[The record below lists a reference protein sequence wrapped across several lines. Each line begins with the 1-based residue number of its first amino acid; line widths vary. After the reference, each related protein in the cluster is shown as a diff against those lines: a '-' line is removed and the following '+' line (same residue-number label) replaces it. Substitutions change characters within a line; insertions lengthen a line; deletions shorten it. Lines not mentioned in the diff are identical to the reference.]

1 MPATFRIYSASAGSG
16 KTYQLTKEYLRLALG
31 AGEAGYY
38 KSILAITFT
47 NAAAAEMKERIIGA
61 LRGFV
66 HPGTDAKADALL
78 TELAREMA
86 EDGLLPPDAPEL
98 QEQELRRRAEQTFR
112 LVLYHYA
119 DFAVSTI
126 DSFVQ
131 RVVQAFTRELGL
143 PAAFE
148 VELDDE
154 SVLHAAVALLLD
166 KVNRGQEHE
175 LLTRT
180 LQDYAL
186 SKAEEGRSWNMLPEE
201 IMRFGKFLLNESVH
215 EAVAQLQQMELKQF
229 RQLHKTL
236 KERREQIRGEFEAA
250 GARAVAALERH
261 GLLPDQLAG
270 GSRGVHSH
278 FTRPLRWLD
287 DPAGTPTSTAR
298 KAAESG
304 KWGSGDAMK
313 GALKPALEAV
323 AGELTEAFEE
333 LELLQQRYL
342 SQYLLIEGLLPQLF
356 HVSLLSE
363 LSKAVQQVSQERNV
377 VLIGEFNRRLASIV
391 LREPVP
397 FLYERLGERYQHLLI
412 DEFQDTSELQW
423 NNLLPLVE
431 NAVAFG
437 HLSLAVGDAKQAIY
451 RWRGGEME
459 QILRLYQGAPRAL
472 VERAQDLDMRAILA
486 ERYIGLAGA
495 LEPRSLQTNF
505 RSGPQIIEFN
515 NDFFT
520 HVSQGHPGFPLVQ
533 QIYDEGFVQEAPSKA
548 SPPGPLSRG
557 EGEPDDSVQ
566 RGGAAP
572 LTLRSPAA
580 DEVLQ
585 PHGTVRE
592 FVMTADARTWDKT
605 SEFSKEMRRRP
616 TPAEDALWQELR
628 DEKQGA
634 KFRRQHVI
642 GSVIVDFVCIP
653 AMLVVEVDGEVH
665 NDPQQAAY
673 DAGRTYELEGLG
685 YRVIRFTNEQV
696 LQDISQVLSSV
707 RQALSA
713 ADNAVA
719 EARGGAAEHQR
730 SSSAPSEQQS
740 SGSPSPRERGPGGE
754 AHVEILLTQHDA
766 PARLYRPAEG
776 RYAEQPLPG
785 HLDAEVLDYDES
797 TLYLT
802 LALVEQALTDGFRL
816 EDVAVLC
823 RRRDQSRR
831 VAKFLKERGYD
842 IISADSLSL
851 EFAEV
856 VNLLVAI
863 LRVLHQPADT
873 LARVEALLLVDKVVR
888 GVPPTPTR
896 ARRIA
901 EIAKEPRSRPFF
913 DELRRL
919 GYDVQEQQTGNR
931 DLYELCETLMGLF
944 GLLHRREES
953 EYLFRFL
960 DLTLE
965 YSLRYGNNLGN
976 FLSYWDQRKAN
987 LSINAPAGRGG
998 AVTITTVHKAKGLAY
1013 GVVIVPWADWSL
1025 EPTSAFG
1032 GAYLWGRLADEDKP
1046 VPDMPPVAVV
1056 KQRKELTQTV
1066 LAAQYAEE
1074 REKTFV
1080 EALNLLY
1087 VAFTRPRQRLYIL
1100 TRRPDAGRAAKDDAT
1115 APAGNVAQLL
1125 HRYLTDRG
1133 LWNEEQMS
1141 YVLSAGELINNEE
1154 LIINNSQT
1162 DAAGNEQLLEDG
1174 SQSTASTEK
1183 PITNNEKRDT
1193 LFPLTNLATAAWEER
1208 LRLRRHASTVFDFS
1222 EQQQQRDWNRKL
1234 HFALR
1239 RVITAQDV
1247 ERVAGQLTAEG
1258 LVSRREQPE
1267 LLQRLRQIVQN
1278 AQLAPYFRPE
1288 VIAETEREILVGGT
1302 PREDYKPD
1310 RVVFEPNE
1318 GPAPGRVTLIDFRVP
1333 PPEPRHQTMLRQY
1346 GQLFRRLGYQD
1357 VRGLVYYF
1365 ETEEVVAFGC

>member
-31 AGEAGYY
+31 GGEPGYY
-38 KSILAITFT
+38 KTILAITFT

-78 TELAREMA
+78 AELAREMA
-86 EDGLLPPDAPEL
+86 RDGLLPQETTGL
-98 QEQELRRRAEQTFR
+98 QEQELRRRAQQTFR

-186 SKAEEGRSWNMLPEE
+186 SKAEEGRSWNQLPDE

-215 EAVAQLQQMELKQF
+215 EAVAQLQRMELKEF
-229 RQLHKTL
+229 RTLHKTL
-236 KERREQIRGEFEAA
+236 KQRREQMQADLQATGD
-250 GARAVAALERH
+250 RAVQALARH
-261 GLLPDQLAG
+261 GLSPDQLAG

-287 DPAGTPTSTAR
+287 DPTGTPTSTAR

-323 AGELTEAFEE
+323 APELTAAFEE
-333 LELLQQRYL
+333 LALLQERYL

-363 LSKAVQQVSQERNV
+363 LSKAVQQVSQDRNV

-437 HLSLAVGDAKQAIY
+437 NLSLAVGDAKQAIY

-459 QILRLYQGAPRAL
+459 QILRLYQGTPRPL
-472 VERAQDLDMRAILA
+472 VERAQDPEMRTILA
-486 ERYIGLAGA
+486 QRYIGLAGA
-495 LEPRSLQTNF
+495 LEPMSLQTNF
-505 RSGPQIIEFN
+505 RSGPQIIQFN

-520 HVSQGHPGFPLVQ
+520 RVAQGHPGLELVGS
-533 QIYDEGFVQEAPSKA
+533 IYDAHFGQQA
-548 SPPGPLSRG
+548 
-557 EGEPDDSVQ
+557 
-566 RGGAAP
+566 
-572 LTLRSPAA
+572 PAA
-580 DEVLQ
+580 ALA
-585 PHGTVRE
+585 G
-592 FVMTADARTWDKT
+592 
-605 SEFSKEMRRRP
+605 
-616 TPAEDALWQELR
+616 PA
-628 DEKQGA
+628 
-634 KFRRQHVI
+634 
-642 GSVIVDFVCIP
+642 S
-653 AMLVVEVDGEVH
+653 
-665 NDPQQAAY
+665 
-673 DAGRTYELEGLG
+673 
-685 YRVIRFTNEQV
+685 
-696 LQDISQVLSSV
+696 
-707 RQALSA
+707 
-713 ADNAVA
+713 
-719 EARGGAAEHQR
+719 
-730 SSSAPSEQQS
+730 
-740 SGSPSPRERGPGGE
+740 
-754 AHVEILLTQHDA
+754 HVEILLTQNDA

-776 RYAEQPLPG
+776 RYAAEPLPG
-785 HLDAEVLDYDES
+785 HLETDGLDYDES

-896 ARRIA
+896 ARRIG

-965 YSLRYGNNLGN
+965 YSLRFGNNLGN
-976 FLSYWDQRKAN
+976 FLAYWDQRKAN

-1032 GAYLWGRLADEDKP
+1032 GAYLWGRLAEEDKP
-1046 VPDMPPVAVV
+1046 VAEMPPVAVV
-1056 KQRKELTQTV
+1056 KQRKELMQTV
-1066 LAAQYAEE
+1066 LAGQYAEE

-1115 APAGNVAQLL
+1115 TPASNVAQLL
-1125 HRYLTDRG
+1125 HRYLVDLG
-1133 LWNEEQMS
+1133 QWNEEQLS
-1141 YVLSAGELINNEE
+1141 YVLSAGAPASSIKNEE
-1154 LIINNSQT
+1154 LKIKNSQP
-1162 DAAGNEQLLEDG
+1162 AAEQPREGG
-1174 SQSTASTEK
+1174 SLSTASNEQQ
-1183 PITNNEKRDT
+1183 PTNNQQPDNT
-1193 LFPLTNLATAAWEER
+1193 LFALTNLATAAWEER

-1239 RVITAQDV
+1239 RVITARDV

-1267 LLQRLRQIVQN
+1267 LLQRLRQVVQN
-1278 AQLAPYFRPE
+1278 PQLTPYFRPE

-1318 GPAPGRVTLIDFRVP
+1318 GPAPGRVTLLDFRVP
-1333 PPEPRHQTMLRQY
+1333 PPDERHQKLLRQY
-1346 GQLFRRLGYQD
+1346 GQLFRRLGYLD

>member
-1 MPATFRIYSASAGSG
+1 MPSTFRIYSASAGSG

-31 AGEAGYY
+31 AEQADYY

-61 LRGFV
+61 LRGFA
-66 HPGTDAKADALL
+66 HPGTDPKADALL
-78 TELAREMA
+78 RELASEMA
-86 EDGLLPPDAPEL
+86 ADGMLPRVLETPEEREGL
-98 QEQELRRRAEQTFR
+98 LRRRAQQTFKM
-112 LVLYHYA
+112 VLYHYA

-186 SKAEEGRSWNMLPEE
+186 SKAEEGRSWNQLPDE

-215 EAVAQLQQMELKQF
+215 EAVAQLQQMELKEF
-229 RQLHKTL
+229 RTLHKTL
-236 KERREQIRGEFEAA
+236 KQRREQIQAEIQAMGD
-250 GARAVAALERH
+250 RAVAALAQH
-261 GLLPDQLAG
+261 GLAPDQLAG

-278 FTRPLRWLD
+278 FTKPLRWLD
-287 DPAGTPTSTAR
+287 DPTGTPTSTAR

-313 GALKPALEAV
+313 GSLKPALEAV
-323 AGELTEAFEE
+323 ASALTEAFNE
-333 LELLQQRYL
+333 LELLRDRYL

-377 VLIGEFNRRLASIV
+377 VLIGEFNRRLAGIV

-431 NAVAFG
+431 NAVANG
-437 HLSLAVGDAKQAIY
+437 NLSLAVGDAKQAIY

-459 QILRLYQGAPRAL
+459 QILRLYQGYTAPL
-472 VERAQDLDMRAILA
+472 VNRAQDEETRDILEA
-486 ERYIGLAGA
+486 RYIGLEGA
-495 LEPRSLQTNF
+495 LEPASLQTNY
-505 RSGPQIIEFN
+505 RSGPQIIQFN
-515 NDFFT
+515 NDFFA
-520 HVSQGHPGFPLVQ
+520 HVSLGHPQMELVRS
-533 QIYDEGFVQEAPSKA
+533 IYDAHFGQEAPTA
-548 SPPGPLSRG
+548 ALGGPPS
-557 EGEPDDSVQ
+557 
-566 RGGAAP
+566 
-572 LTLRSPAA
+572 
-580 DEVLQ
+580 
-585 PHGTVRE
+585 
-592 FVMTADARTWDKT
+592 
-605 SEFSKEMRRRP
+605 
-616 TPAEDALWQELR
+616 
-628 DEKQGA
+628 
-634 KFRRQHVI
+634 
-642 GSVIVDFVCIP
+642 
-653 AMLVVEVDGEVH
+653 
-665 NDPQQAAY
+665 
-673 DAGRTYELEGLG
+673 
-685 YRVIRFTNEQV
+685 
-696 LQDISQVLSSV
+696 
-707 RQALSA
+707 
-713 ADNAVA
+713 
-719 EARGGAAEHQR
+719 
-730 SSSAPSEQQS
+730 
-740 SGSPSPRERGPGGE
+740 
-754 AHVEILLTQHDA
+754 HVEILLTQSDA

-776 RYAEQPLPG
+776 RYSEEPLPG
-785 HLDAEVLDYDES
+785 HTGAEVLDYDES

-802 LALVEQALTDGFRL
+802 LALVEQALSDGFHL
-816 EDVAVLC
+816 EDIAVLC

-863 LRVLHQPADT
+863 LRVLHQPADM

-896 ARRIA
+896 ARRIS
-901 EIAKEPRSRPFF
+901 EIAKEGRSLPFF

-919 GYDVQEQQTGNR
+919 GYDVQERQTGNL
-931 DLYELCETLMGLF
+931 DLYELSEKLMGLF

-965 YSLRYGNNLGN
+965 YSLRFGNNLGN
-976 FLSYWDQRKAN
+976 FLAYWDQRKSN

-1032 GAYLWGRLADEDKP
+1032 GSYLWGRLGEEDKP
-1046 VPDMPPVAVV
+1046 VADMPPVAVV
-1056 KQRKELTQTV
+1056 KQRKELQQTV
-1066 LAAQYAEE
+1066 LAEQYAEE

-1087 VAFTRPRQRLYIL
+1087 VAFTRPRHRLYIL
-1100 TRRPDAGRAAKDDAT
+1100 TRRPDAARAAKEDT
-1115 APAGNVAQLL
+1115 SAPASNVAQLL
-1125 HRYLTDRG
+1125 HRYLVDLG
-1133 LWNEEQMS
+1133 QWNEEQLT
-1141 YVLSAGELINNEE
+1141 YVLSEGAPAPIENEE
-1154 LIINNSQT
+1154 ARRQNEEVT
-1162 DAAGNEQLLEDG
+1162 DRLL
-1174 SQSTASTEK
+1174 
-1183 PITNNEKRDT
+1183 
-1193 LFPLTNLATAAWEER
+1193 PLRNLATADWEQR

-1239 RVITAQDV
+1239 RVITAADV
-1247 ERVAGQLTAEG
+1247 DRVAGQLTAEG

-1267 LLQRLRQIVQN
+1267 LLQRLRQVVTN
-1278 AQLAPYFRPE
+1278 AQLAPYFRPD
-1288 VIAETEREILVGGT
+1288 VIAETEREILVGGA

-1310 RVVFEPNE
+1310 RVVFEPTA
-1318 GPAPGRVTLIDFRVP
+1318 GLGPGRVTLIDFRVP
-1333 PPEPRHQTMLRQY
+1333 PPEDRHQGMLRQY
-1346 GQLFRRLGYQD
+1346 GQLFKRLGYTD

-1365 ETEEVVAFGC
+1365 EKEEVVEFGC